1 MCNTVKTKQGQDPAV
16 CSFFQALSRRVV
28 RLQVDRSFQT
38 SKQDYTVHKNTRTQT
53 KIIQIIGEEGGDR
66 EGEREEGGRERKAA
80 HPDQLD
86 EEREQTRIGHN

>member
-66 EGEREEGGRERKAA
+66 EGEREEGGRERER
-80 HPDQLD
+80 QLIQISWMRK
-86 EEREQTRIGHN
+86 ENKHIGHS